1 MIFAMAGSA
10 IGLGNIW
17 RFPFIVGEHGGAAFV
32 LIYILATL
40 LISLPVFLA
49 EVTVGRRAR
58 TSSYGAM
65 SSLSPGKPIWKFAG
79 ILSVAIPLIIDSYY
93 SVIGG
98 WSLDFL
104 LKSVTL
110 LLFLEVSSP
119 PPGHP

>member
-1 MIFAMAGSA
+1 MEKREFFGSRITVIFAMAGSA

-32 LIYILATL
+32 LIYIMATL

-65 SSLSPGKPIWKFAG
+65 SSLAPGKSLWKFAG
-79 ILSVAIPLIIDSYY
+79 VLSIAIPLIIDSYY
-93 SVIGG
+93 SVI
-98 WSLDFL
+98 
-104 LKSVTL
+104 
-110 LLFLEVSSP
+110 SS
-119 PPGHP
+119 